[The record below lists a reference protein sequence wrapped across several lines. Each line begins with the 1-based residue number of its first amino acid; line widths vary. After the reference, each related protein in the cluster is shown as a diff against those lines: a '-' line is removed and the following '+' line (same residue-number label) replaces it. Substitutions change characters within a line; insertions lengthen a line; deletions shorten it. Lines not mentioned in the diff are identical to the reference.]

1 METRMHA
8 QLGELEGLLGQLESA
23 APALVRS
30 CAAAV
35 VAKEAAERLAERA
48 KQSRPGAATVAAG
61 VALLAD
67 AAREGKDGHTAAQE
81 AAAVVAVAEARR
93 PLQEALLEVQAQ
105 LQAREAEV
113 ETLRTSLQI
122 AQQER
127 QRPLPSTPKGADA
140 ARRLGQAPAA
150 GAGAGAL
157 GTVAVPAAEL
167 DEIESTLSRLEM
179 TLLRKGAWRAPPA
192 DAMMLSTPARA
203 RPVSVEQAPETA
215 PEWELEPPSPI
226 RFVVDL
232 WQKVTGGQPEA
243 TPAPKQSQPVDAAGR
258 GAGRGGAGRGVGGG
272 RGGVSGARGSVGGG
286 RGSGAGS
293 PTGSAVAGAATAAAN
308 GFEMPDVIEQRRKDE
323 LLLVD
328 WSSRSKE
335 LVAHGKACQKAVR
348 AAVDEMA
355 REVDRAQSEASIACG
370 RLSLRVGEAE
380 LERDRARRELREAV
394 VSGKV
399 AVGTQL
405 YRVPSP
411 APAPARAPA
420 VAEKAAAERE
430 AAEKAAAE
438 RAAEKAAAEK
448 AAAERAAAEKAAEEK
463 AAAERAAAERLAVE
477 RAAAERAEDKVSHW
491 RMELGKMAIARAE
504 LCKAQDRV
512 RLLAAVAA
520 NEDESLR
527 DATKVRNEA
536 RVAFVR
542 VLEDALSAHDEGEKE
557 RRSLTAEAAAL
568 QQQQQQGE
576 CALTLAEQVWLI
588 GSEGL

>member
-1 METRMHA
+1 MRLGEEISRRSRGDREEIARLGEEIEGLKAQLCASDDDEAADLRQEIAHLRQEIAHLRQETEALKAQLAAQAAAERQAPVALTAPTFEAVEAAVAEAAEAARVDTERRMEVRMHA
-8 QLGELEGLLGQLESA
+8 QLSELEGLLGQLESA

-30 CAAAV
+30 RAAAV

-113 ETLRTSLQI
+113 ETLRTSLEI
-122 AQQER
+122 AQQQR

-140 ARRLGQAPAA
+140 TRRLGQAPAA

-157 GTVAVPAAEL
+157 GTVTVPAAEL
-167 DEIESTLSRLEM
+167 DEMESTLSRLEM

-203 RPVSVEQAPETA
+203 RPVIVEQAPETA

-243 TPAPKQSQPVDAAGR
+243 TPAPKPTLPVDAAGR
-258 GAGRGGAGRGVGGG
+258 GAGRGGAGRGVGAG
-272 RGGVSGARGSVGGG
+272 RGGVSGGRGSVGGG

-293 PTGSAVAGAATAAAN
+293 PTGSAVAGATAAAS
-308 GFEMPDVIEQRRKDE
+308 GFEMPDVDAQRRKDE

-328 WSSRSKE
+328 FSARSKE
-335 LVAHGKACQKAVR
+335 LVAHGKACQRAVR

-380 LERDRARRELREAV
+380 LERARARRELREAV

-399 AVGTQL
+399 AAGAQL

-411 APAPARAPA
+411 SPAPARAPS
-420 VAEKAAAERE
+420 VAQKAAAERAAAE
-430 AAEKAAAE
+430 RAAAEKAAAE
-438 RAAEKAAAEK
+438 RAAAEKAAAEK
-448 AAAERAAAEKAAEEK
+448 AAAERAAAQK
-463 AAAERAAAERLAVE
+463 AAAQKAAA
-477 RAAAERAEDKVSHW
+477 
-491 RMELGKMAIARAE
+491 
-504 LCKAQDRV
+504 
-512 RLLAAVAA
+512 
-520 NEDESLR
+520 
-527 DATKVRNEA
+527 
-536 RVAFVR
+536 
-542 VLEDALSAHDEGEKE
+542 
-557 RRSLTAEAAAL
+557 
-568 QQQQQQGE
+568 
-576 CALTLAEQVWLI
+576 
-588 GSEGL
+588 